1 MSGART
7 APSWP
12 RRPPAGIRAPGINGR
27 HGARTH
33 ADASC
38 MGALLLHLI
47 NRPIMMGMCVWG
59 RTAAVRRRMIS
70 AMNAPPPPDPSKIQR
85 RAGGGG
91 DAAFTPRAPY
101 LNQYY
106 VRLPYAIDP

>member
-1 MSGART
+1 MAVTARART
-7 APSWP
+7 PTLH
-12 RRPPAGIRAPGINGR
+12 AG
-27 HGARTH
+27 
-33 ADASC
+33 

-47 NRPIMMGMCVWG
+47 DRPIMMGVCVWG

-85 RAGGGG
+85 RAGGGRG
-91 DAAFTPRAPY
+91 RRGRRIYSSRPY
-101 LNQYY
+101 LYQYY